1 MTYFLP
7 ENDQELRDGLSELAE
22 SVVAHIIDQ
31 DPGHH
36 QELLSAFVSQLFLC
50 ATRQSMREERKA
62 RQAEGIAKA
71 KAKGVSFGRK
81 LPSTVDCPKAPS
93 MGRCSGW
100 KAQTSL
106 GRNSFRSG

>member
-1 MTYFLP
+1 MTNFLP

-31 DPGHH
+31 DPEHH

-62 RQAEGIAKA
+62 
-71 KAKGVSFGRK
+71 V
-81 LPSTVDCPKAPS
+81 
-93 MGRCSGW
+93 
-100 KAQTSL
+100 
-106 GRNSFRSG
+106 